1 MSEYNLETP
10 VALCV
15 FNRPQTTRRVFD
27 RVAQAEPPELY
38 VIADGP
44 RSDVPGDERRVE
56 EVRDIVTAVNWDC
69 ELQTNFAET
78 NLGVKERFATGLS
91 WVFEDVDEAIIL
103 EDDCLPHLDFF
114 RFCERMLEMYR
125 GDERV
130 MDVTGTNAQK
140 RWKDDRQDY
149 HFSFHGLIWGW
160 ATWDDAW
167 DEYDPEM
174 SLWDNPELRERVRDV
189 VADDAQYRYTKRLY
203 DDVYRGELDTW
214 DYQWGFA
221 RQRNSG
227 LSVVPSRNLVTNIGF
242 ESGTFHEDAEG
253 DPRANLPTHGLD
265 FPIERN
271 PFVAP
276 DREYD
281 RRYHDMR
288 APFWYNSE
296 ILTKLRDYTLSFLR
310 TLE

>member
-1 MSEYNLETP
+1 MTDYNLETP
-10 VALCV
+10 VAMCV
-15 FNRPQTTRRVFD
+15 FNRPETTRRVFD
-27 RVAQAEPPELY
+27 RVAEAEPSELY

-44 RSDVPGDERRVE
+44 RPDVSEDERGVE
-56 EVRDIVTAVNWDC
+56 EVQNIVTAVDWDC

-78 NLGVKERFATGLS
+78 NLGVRERLASGIS
-91 WVFEDVDEAIIL
+91 WVFDQVDEAIIL
-103 EDDCLPHLDFF
+103 EDDCLPHPDFF

-160 ATWDDAW
+160 ATWANAW
-167 DEYDPEM
+167 AEYDPEM
-174 SLWDNPELRERVRDV
+174 SVWGDAEVRERVRDV
-189 VADDAQYRYTKRLY
+189 LADDAQYRYTERLY
-203 DDVYRGELDTW
+203 DRTFSGKLATW

-221 RQRNSG
+221 KHRNSG
-227 LSVVPSRNLVTNIGF
+227 LSVVPARNLVMNIGF
-242 ESGTFHEDAEG
+242 ESGTFHEKAGD
-253 DPRANLPTHGLD
+253 DPRANLPTFEMD

-271 PFVAP
+271 QFVAP

-281 RRYHDMR
+281 RRYHNIR
-288 APFWYNSE
+288 APFWYNSGF
-296 ILTKLRDYTLSFLR
+296 LTRLRDVAIRVL
-310 TLE
+310 